1 MIEEVLKWLLH
12 LIDTIGYAGIVILMA
27 IESSFIPFPSEIVI
41 PPAGYLA
48 AQGKMNL
55 LLVIISG
62 IIGSIIGAYVN
73 YFIAKWFGEAVF
85 LKIGKPFGLK
95 KEHFE
100 KAKKFFYEHG
110 AISTFTGRLLPV
122 IRQYISIPAGIAKMS
137 HIKFMLYTA
146 TGAGIWNAIL
156 AMLGYYIGNNEK
168 LLKQYSKNISVA
180 MICLVVVMII
190 VYIYFK
196 KKNKKGEENADL

>member
-95 KEHFE
+95 K
-100 KAKKFFYEHG
+100 
-110 AISTFTGRLLPV
+110 
-122 IRQYISIPAGIAKMS
+122 
-137 HIKFMLYTA
+137 
-146 TGAGIWNAIL
+146 
-156 AMLGYYIGNNEK
+156 
-168 LLKQYSKNISVA
+168 
-180 MICLVVVMII
+180 
-190 VYIYFK
+190 
-196 KKNKKGEENADL
+196 